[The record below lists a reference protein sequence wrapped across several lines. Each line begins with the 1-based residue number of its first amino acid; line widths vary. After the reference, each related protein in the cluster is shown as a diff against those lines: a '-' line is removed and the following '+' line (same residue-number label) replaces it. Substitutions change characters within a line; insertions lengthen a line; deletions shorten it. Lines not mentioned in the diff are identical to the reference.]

1 MREKIIKTL
10 TGTVVKKSGDK
21 TVSVEVRT
29 TRQHPRYHKTVKR
42 AKKYLAHDPKNETQV
57 GDAVTIRG
65 TRPLSRRKRWIVTY
79 DS

>member
-29 TRQHPRYHKTVKR
+29 VRQHPRYHKTVKR
-42 AKKYLAHDPKNETQV
+42 AKKYLAHDPKNSIAVGQTVQILQV
-57 GDAVTIRG
+57 
-65 TRPLSRRKRWIVTY
+65 RPLSARKRWLVLY